1 MLVIKIMLAVMG
13 YKNSFAYLFLINLLP
28 IEISSLSLG
37 SSNTHDIASL
47 LENAKNIDD
56 NLANGEKLGKYS
68 ESSWSNR

>member
-1 MLVIKIMLAVMG
+1 MPMVG
-13 YKNSFAYLFLINLLP
+13 YKNPFVYLFLINLLP
-28 IEISSLSLG
+28 IKIILSLSLG

>member
-1 MLVIKIMLAVMG
+1 MLTVMG
-13 YKNSFAYLFLINLLP
+13 YKNPFAYLFLINLLP
-28 IEISSLSLG
+28 INISSLSVG

-47 LENAKNIDD
+47 LENAKSIDA